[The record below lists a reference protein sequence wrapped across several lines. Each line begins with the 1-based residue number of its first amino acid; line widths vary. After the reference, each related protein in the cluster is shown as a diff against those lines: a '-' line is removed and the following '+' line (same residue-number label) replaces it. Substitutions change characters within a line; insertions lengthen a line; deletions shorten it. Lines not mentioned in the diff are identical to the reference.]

1 MSKYAKSFSEFKAII
16 QNPIVEN
23 IVQYVDATGRDF
35 WGEYLFFSPHE
46 HFSLNV
52 YKDFGGDV
60 VVDIY
65 DDISLDAVANWSS
78 SSRKFRVNLKKEVNN
93 AEKTE

>member
-1 MSKYAKSFSEFKAII
+1 M
-16 QNPIVEN
+16 
-23 IVQYVDATGRDF
+23 
-35 WGEYLFFSPHE
+35 
-46 HFSLNV
+46 